1 MDNMICGHTEKKRE
15 NFREKYRLRRVAG
28 MYWLINVEQPGLP
41 YEKPIALNQTGAM
54 ICGMLEE
61 GAGAEEI
68 AEAMSVSYGI
78 SVPAA
83 RDDIKQFVEQLGIC
97 IQ

>member
-1 MDNMICGHTEKKRE
+1 MDNMICGHTKKFWKS
-15 NFREKYRLRRVAG
+15 FREKYRLRRVAG

-68 AEAMSVSYGI
+68 AEAMSASYGI